1 MRNKYYLN
9 LLTRRSAVQAVYQNI
24 STPSDALWKDISQND
39 HILTETKV
47 DDILLQEIVE
57 KVEKK
62 WNEWDEIILK
72 NLNSDLDLKKISRCA
87 KAILICAIAEIEK
100 KKEIA
105 SIIINEY
112 LELTKLFCEN
122 EVPLVNKILDSF
134 VHSLSVREERS

>member
-87 KAILICAIAEIEK
+87 
-100 KKEIA
+100 
-105 SIIINEY
+105 
-112 LELTKLFCEN
+112 
-122 EVPLVNKILDSF
+122 
-134 VHSLSVREERS
+134 SLHPTTQP